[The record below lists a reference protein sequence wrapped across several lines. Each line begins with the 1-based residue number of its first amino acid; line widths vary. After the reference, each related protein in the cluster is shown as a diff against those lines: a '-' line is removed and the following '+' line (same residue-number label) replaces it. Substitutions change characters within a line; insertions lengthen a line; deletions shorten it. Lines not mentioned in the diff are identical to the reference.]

1 MEDLVAIDPRT
12 GKPTN
17 FGPAFKAIAQFLHNR
32 EIPHVFAGTLALNA
46 CIRPRYTEEFQ
57 IICDYSA
64 LGQLGSELN
73 RIAEQA
79 GFCGCITAENPTHPA
94 MTHALASRRQAVL
107 FDTPANL
114 PTALALCWLF
124 LETNDLS
131 SQVDAGALLAAGTVV
146 SDELQ
151 SLLEQHASDAAI
163 SRFEAAK
170 RDIEQGRYSGGY
182 SDSVRAR
189 LERRRQKDAGAN

>member
-17 FGPAFKAIAQFLHNR
+17 FGPAFKAIAQFLHDR

-64 LGQLGSELN
+64 IGQLGSELN

-79 GFCGCITAENPTHPA
+79 GFCGCITAENPINPA
-94 MTHALASRRQAVL
+94 MTNALASRRQAVL
-107 FDTPANL
+107 FDTPASL
-114 PTALALCWLF
+114 PSALSLCWLF
-124 LETNDLS
+124 LETNDS
-131 SQVDAGALLAAGTVV
+131 RSHVDAGSLLAAGVV
-146 SDELQ
+146 ASDELQ
-151 SLLEQHASDAAI
+151 FLLEQHARDAAI
-163 SRFEAAK
+163 TRFEAAK
-170 RDIEQGRYSGGY
+170 RDIEQGRYSGSY

-189 LERRRQKDAGAN
+189 LERRR